1 MIQYFTL
8 KGALYI
14 EITTGSFDS
23 KLRPSIIHYASRA
36 SIVGFVCTGARLL
49 FVSGVLLFSRQK
61 HSIALKEIITS
72 RAPGL
77 FKLAILKYVLKSR
90 LINKVH
96 E

>member
-36 SIVGFVCTGARLL
+36 SAVGFVWTGARLL
-49 FVSGVLLFSRQK
+49 LFPGFCFSHGK
-61 HSIALKEIITS
+61 HSIAWKEIITS

-77 FKLAILKYVLKSR
+77 FKLAILRYVLKCC